1 MTIIQTDRIYS
12 IYARTN
18 RKVQWRYSEYCGRWE
33 SINRAIEEVKARYT
47 EKVEY
52 RIEGFGGEVIKTG
65 FINE

>member
-1 MTIIQTDRIYS
+1 MIIIQTDRIYS

-18 RKVQWRYSEYCGRWE
+18 RKVQWRYAEYCGRWE
-33 SINRAIEEVKARYT
+33 SIDRAIEEVKSRYT

-52 RIEGFGGEVIKTG
+52 RIEDFDGEVIKTG